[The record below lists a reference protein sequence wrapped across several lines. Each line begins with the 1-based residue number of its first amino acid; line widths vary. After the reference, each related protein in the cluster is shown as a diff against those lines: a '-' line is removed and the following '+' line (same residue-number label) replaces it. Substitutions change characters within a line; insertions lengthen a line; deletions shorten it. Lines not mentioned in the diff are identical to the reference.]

1 MKFSSGFPRAYGF
14 PDRLI
19 QIRAN
24 RNQKRYLG
32 IVLKYVTVALA
43 MERRLAEWKVEIDRI
58 WSAHSPD
65 YDEAIRLVQQIAG
78 SSEAEMLR
86 QAASQALPI
95 LRSAAQEDAEH
106 VTCEAA
112 RRRLGVIREVLSALT
127 TPQFGKRRAALKRLT
142 LEERCREML
151 GLPLERRLSEV
162 EIHRAYKL
170 LAKQAHP
177 DAGGNAQAFLELSAA
192 HDTLMKQ
199 RRMPQRY

>member
-1 MKFSSGFPRAYGF
+1 
-14 PDRLI
+14 
-19 QIRAN
+19 
-24 RNQKRYLG
+24 
-32 IVLKYVTVALA
+32 
-43 MERRLAEWKVEIDRI
+43 MERRLAEWKIEIDRI

-78 SSEAEMLR
+78 SSEAETLR

-127 TPQFGKRRAALKRLT
+127 APQFGRRTAALKTLT
-142 LEERCREML
+142 AEERCRELL
-151 GLPLERRLSEV
+151 GLPLDRRLSES

-170 LAKQAHP
+170 LAKRAHP
-177 DAGGNAQAFLELSAA
+177 DAGGNAEAFLKISAA
-192 HDTLMKQ
+192 HDVLMRE
-199 RRMPQRY
+199 RRSPPRYR